1 MSPIKYKNNKKAI
14 YMYSKCVLGYSMLL
28 NMVSGAI
35 SFLKV
40 IVRRERQMVQL
51 RHGLKDIR
59 VLKMLKE
66 RPESGICLV
75 PQICRGR
82 AGARGNLSCLQT
94 MYRACMVVFL

>member
-1 MSPIKYKNNKKAI
+1 
-14 YMYSKCVLGYSMLL
+14 MLL
-28 NMVSGAI
+28 NIVSGAMC
-35 SFLKV
+35 FLKV